1 MRMQARALGQVF
13 LFILRFRPA
22 I

>member
-1 MRMQARALGQVF
+1 VF
-13 LFILRFRPA
+13 LFILAHSFQRV